1 MTCYMTSLSAGETHF
16 HGFFPKVDDDTIDT
30 FCFLSRNKFFIM
42 KTNMKKTDSMPQK
55 TVSHSNKSQRTSKCG
70 KNISDTLG
78 CARSH
83 FFVLNTF

>member
-1 MTCYMTSLSAGETHF
+1 
-16 HGFFPKVDDDTIDT
+16 
-30 FCFLSRNKFFIM
+30 M
-42 KTNMKKTDSMPQK
+42 KTNMKKTDSMSKK

-83 FFVLNTF
+83 FFVLNTFGRRL